1 MIPNDHARIIHCML
15 QEPQVK
21 TKKWGMFE
29 IFYIMNNGE
38 DLVSDLLM
46 KSGKIKTTRELKQE
60 RRFL

>member
-1 MIPNDHARIIHCML
+1 MIPNDHARIIQCML